1 MQTKNVE
8 FSECAVG
15 EPRIIARAYVLLHAG
30 RARSFSQLVSSVSR
44 HVRLSSRP
52 WAINLVSMCSVVA
65 LRRRWTH
72 LGCGGKDDDSWTSH
86 FEVSAGSNGG
96 DSRLFTGPWST
107 RFGLDCTAASTTSIA
122 KSHTHTSLHPTTLF
136 ISLLHPLL
144 QHALLLP
151 SCMPPLSSPSPP
163 PPPPFRTFFS
173 FRLIVLCSCALCSLH
188 CVSLKLS
195 SVWEGSSGRKS
206 PHVKWMSVFS

>member
-1 MQTKNVE
+1 MCSSRAANYCKGLRSVARRAG
-8 FSECAVG
+8 AVIQSIG
-15 EPRIIARAYVLLHAG
+15 
-30 RARSFSQLVSSVSR
+30 FSVSR

-65 LRRRWTH
+65 LRRRCTH
-72 LGCGGKDDDSWTSH
+72 LGCGGEDDDSWTSH
-86 FEVSAGSNGG
+86 FEVSAGSSGG

-122 KSHTHTSLHPTTLF
+122 KSHTHTSLHPPH
-136 ISLLHPLL
+136 SLHPFL

-163 PPPPFRTFFS
+163 LFRTFLS
-173 FRLIVLCSCALCSLH
+173 LPHRALFVCF
-188 CVSLKLS
+188 V
-195 SVWEGSSGRKS
+195 
-206 PHVKWMSVFS
+206 